1 MILFFVA
8 SFLFFLHAHPLV
20 QCCCFCVG
28 VYKSIEWNTTAMF
41 SLTLIVSPS
50 FTKGKVQVP
59 GWLLKMQGGLPV
71 IHTTMHH
78 NAYAALAH
86 IQPIHA
92 VHYLA
97 RHYLQEMYYH
107 TVHHQP
113 VTRCHYDTFSRPFE
127 HCCCCCCVCGFCLM
141 ASASGAQFHCLPH
154 SFFFS
159 FHSIGATHKPQHDL
173 TQNEARQH
181 Q

>member
-1 MILFFVA
+1 MRIHLYSVAVFVLA
-8 SFLFFLHAHPLV
+8 YL
-20 QCCCFCVG
+20 
-28 VYKSIEWNTTAMF
+28 YKSIEWNTTAMF

-71 IHTTMHH
+71 IHTTMHRR
-78 NAYAALAH
+78 AALAH
-86 IQPIHA
+86 IQPTHA

-113 VTRCHYDTFSRPFE
+113 VTRSHYDTFSRPFE
-127 HCCCCCCVCGFCLM
+127 HCCCCCCCCVCGFCLM
-141 ASASGAQFHCLPH
+141 SSASGAQFHCLSH

-159 FHSIGATHKPQHDL
+159 FHPIGATHKPQHDL